1 MTHRIEFA
9 TAEEKSAPFNRGRT
23 IESHGK
29 RFRLAEFDAG
39 FVEADWCRKA
49 HSGYVL
55 TGDLEIEF
63 DSGREQ
69 FHPGD
74 ALSIPPGEHHRHRA
88 HVASGTVRL
97 FLVED
102 V

>member
-1 MTHRIEFA
+1 MSHRVDFSK
-9 TAEEKSAPFNRGRT
+9 AEEKSAPFNRGRT
-23 IESHGK
+23 ITQNGK
-29 RFRLAEFDAG
+29 LFRLAEFDAG

-55 TGDLEIEF
+55 SGKLEIEF
-63 DSGREQ
+63 DAGREQ

-74 ALSIPPGEHHRHRA
+74 ALSIPPGEKHRA
-88 HVASGTVRL
+88 HVDAGTVRL

-102 V
+102 C